1 MLKSDAEYNKG
12 TGAEAVDKLEQF
24 FSLIDS
30 SRIFESIDLHN
41 FTRLR
46 NEIQDSLVQ
55 LLVWKRSFLESV
67 KSLNW
72 PYEALKERVSFF
84 ENLSQKESSPMLR
97 HQARLFLALL
107 PFPGQWSWLKKFE
120 KEFRNDAE
128 IDEFFKMEKQ
138 KIQAKL
144 RGKRQKQYKLRHFCQ
159 ILKKPRL
166 PGEKGVLRIFSLP
179 YLFIDPMLLNVLN
192 HQYFLYVEPTA
203 GAIFRHT
210 WWRNFSSLEDSC
222 LFGVSSEEDAMF
234 LQSQPGAL
242 TTNLAHGDFMEN
254 EVSVDLGKEKHFD
267 IVFNSTFDE
276 MPRKRHHLLLFLL
289 HHPLLHHASAL
300 VIGRGKEKNVKKFK
314 QKIDQDGLSH
324 RVTVMSNLQ
333 RIDVPKQLARCRMGV
348 HFSLHENGCRCIY
361 EFFRSDLPCVIS
373 SSTAGVNMEIFNSMT
388 GLAVSDKDLPEAI
401 SNVLLNREKFSP
413 RSWFLAHS
421 GSSHSTPKLNEQ
433 LRTIFQN
440 LGYAWS
446 NDIVPLGSSG
456 ANRYLHNSHYT
467 KFRYEFETLLESF
480 RKLPHFRIK
489 FSLD

>member
-1 MLKSDAEYNKG
+1 MG
-12 TGAEAVDKLEQF
+12 TGEESVDKLERF

-30 SRIFESIDLHN
+30 SRIFDSIDLHY
-41 FTRLR
+41 FTTLR
-46 NEIQDSLVQ
+46 NEIKDSLVQ
-55 LLVWKRSFLESV
+55 LLVWKRSFLESE

-84 ENLSQKESSPMLR
+84 KNLSQKESSPMLR

-107 PFPGQWSWLKKFE
+107 PFPGQWGWLTKFE

-166 PGEKGVLRIFSLP
+166 PREKGVLRIFSLP
-179 YLFIDPMLLNVLN
+179 YLFIDPTLLKVLN

-210 WWRNFSSLEDSC
+210 WWRNFSTLEDPF

-234 LQSQPGAL
+234 LQSQPGTL

-254 EVSVDLGKEKHFD
+254 EVAVDLGKEKHFD

-276 MPRKRHHLLLFLL
+276 MPRKRHNLLLSLL
-289 HHPLLHHASAL
+289 HHPLLRHATAL
-300 VIGRGKEKNVKKFK
+300 VIGRGKEKNVNNFK
-314 QKIDQDGLSH
+314 QKIDQNGLSH
-324 RVTVMSNLQ
+324 RVTVMSNLR
-333 RIDVPKQLARCRMGV
+333 RIDVPKQLAHCQMGV

-388 GLAVSDKDLPEAI
+388 GLAVPDKDLPDAI
-401 SNVLLNREKFSP
+401 SYVLLNKKKFTP
-413 RSWFLAHS
+413 RRWFLANS
-421 GSSHSTPKLNEQ
+421 GSYHSTFKLNEQ
-433 LRTIFQN
+433 LKAIFQN
-440 LGYAWS
+440 RGYEWS
-446 NDIVPLGSSG
+446 DDIIPLGSSG
-456 ANRYLHNSHYT
+456 ANRYLHDSHYT
-467 KFRYEFETLLESF
+467 KFRYEFGKLLESF
-480 RKLPHFRIK
+480 RKLPNFPIK
-489 FSLD
+489 LSLD

>member
-12 TGAEAVDKLEQF
+12 TGEEAVGKLERF

-30 SRIFESIDLHN
+30 SRIFDSIDLHY
-41 FTRLR
+41 FTTLR

-55 LLVWKRSFLESV
+55 LLVWKRSFLESE

-84 ENLSQKESSPMLR
+84 ENLAQKKSSPMFR

-107 PFPGQWSWLKKFE
+107 PFPGQWGWLTKFE
-120 KEFRNDAE
+120 KEFKNDAE
-128 IDEFFKMEKQ
+128 IDEFLKMEKQ

-166 PGEKGVLRIFSLP
+166 PREKGVLRIFSLP
-179 YLFIDPMLLNVLN
+179 YLFIDPTLLKVLN

-210 WWRNFSSLEDSC
+210 WWRNFSTLEDPF

-234 LQSQPGAL
+234 LQSQSGTL

-254 EVSVDLGKEKHFD
+254 EVAVDLGKEKHFD

-276 MPRKRHHLLLFLL
+276 MPRKRHNLLLSLL
-289 HHPLLHHASAL
+289 HHPLLRHATAL
-300 VIGRGKEKNVKKFK
+300 VIGRGKEKNVNNFK
-314 QKIDQDGLSH
+314 QKIDQNGLSH
-324 RVTVMSNLQ
+324 RVTVMSNLR
-333 RIDVPKQLARCRMGV
+333 RIDVSKQLAHCRMGV

-388 GLAVSDKDLPEAI
+388 GLAVPDKDLPDAI
-401 SNVLLNREKFSP
+401 SYVLLNKKKFTP
-413 RSWFLAHS
+413 RRWFLANS
-421 GSSHSTPKLNEQ
+421 GSYHSTFKLNEQ
-433 LRTIFQN
+433 LKAIFQN
-440 LGYAWS
+440 RGYEWS
-446 NDIVPLGSSG
+446 DDIIPLGSSG
-456 ANRYLHNSHYT
+456 ANRYLHDSHYT
-467 KFRYEFETLLESF
+467 KFRYEFEKLLESF
-480 RKLPHFRIK
+480 RKLPHFPIK
-489 FSLD
+489 LSLD